1 MSEIKSDRDLLIR
14 IDERL
19 KTVAE
24 KQVEIKDDIDNIKKE
39 MKESYVTKAE
49 FTPVQRG
56 AYGALGLFVT
66 TTVGIFVHFFQTL
79 GIK

>member
-1 MSEIKSDRDLLIR
+1 MSDAKTDRDLLIR

-19 KTVAE
+19 KTVADR
-24 KQVEIKDDIDNIKKE
+24 QSEIKDDIDSMKKDI
-39 MKESYVTKAE
+39 KESYVTKAE

-56 AYGALGLFVT
+56 AYSALGLFVT
-66 TTVGIFVHFFQTL
+66 TTIGVLVHFFQNI